1 MSAAIVAAGIGAAST
16 AYSVSQQK
24 KAAKNAASS
33 APASDGAAAANTQS
47 WSDIN
52 KVNELNRENQ
62 LWAQSQNTQANKDAL
77 AQNRANQTSDFGS
90 LTWSQDP
97 TTGAWTQSNTL
108 APDMQA
114 NLDALRQQ
122 QGTQIGAMESGFNV
136 NNDVMNAYKSLNDP
150 LMQQSR
156 DRENARLAAMGLNTG
171 SGQAW
176 MNSQQSLNDAQT
188 RNDQN
193 AILQGFNA
201 WKDTQSNNRA
211 NLGQL
216 TQTESAWRDNM
227 NMPSYAQIAAP
238 QVAASTVA
246 QPENMTWEANQEQ
259 WKRDQYEAV
268 NQANAG
274 SGWAEAGMSVA
285 GALPSIYKAGQNN
298 GWWGSNGGSGSF
310 INNADN
316 GVAVSSP
323 VANPYAGMSSWTL
336 D

>member
-24 KAAKNAASS
+24 KAAKAAQGS
-33 APASDGAAAANTQS
+33 ASASDGAAAANTQS
-47 WSDIN
+47 WSDIDR
-52 KVNELNRENQ
+52 VNQLNRENQ
-62 LWAQSQNTQANKDAL
+62 LWAQQQNTQANKDAL

-90 LTWSQDP
+90 LNWTQDP
-97 TTGAWTQSNTL
+97 TTGVWNMQQNLS
-108 APDMQA
+108 PDLKA

-122 QGTQIGAMESGFNV
+122 QGSAIGGMESDFGV
-136 NNDVMNAYKSLNDP
+136 NNDVMTAYKGLNDP
-150 LMQQSR
+150 MIQYSR

-176 MNSQQSLNDAQT
+176 LNSQRSLDDAET
-188 RNDQN
+188 RSNQN

-201 WKDTQSNNRA
+201 WKDTQANNRA

-216 TQTESAWRDNM
+216 TNTESAWRDNM

-238 QVAASTVA
+238 QVSASTVA

-259 WKRDQYEAV
+259 YLRDQV
-268 NQANAG
+268 NAANEANAG
-274 SGWAEAGMSVA
+274 SGWAQAGMSVA

-298 GWWGSNGGSGSF
+298 GWWGSGGGSGSF